1 MAIGAGDETQ
11 WVKLLAEQAW
21 QGIKSWISSTE
32 LHIST
37 TAHTQTHTHINNQTS
52 KTLKENIH

>member
-37 TAHTQTHTHINNQTS
+37 TAHTQTHTHIN
-52 KTLKENIH
+52 K